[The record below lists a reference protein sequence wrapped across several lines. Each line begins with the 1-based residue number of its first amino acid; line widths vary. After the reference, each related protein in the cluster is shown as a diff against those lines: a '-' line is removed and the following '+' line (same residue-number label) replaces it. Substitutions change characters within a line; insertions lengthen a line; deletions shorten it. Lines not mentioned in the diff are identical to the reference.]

1 MLFTWLTSSVDGN
14 LTLPRRDSGL
24 WEIHVKCFVRTS
36 LSVFLIMLEGTSFI
50 EQYPGTNNSLTLR
63 LSHCHI
69 TAATSDAI
77 TTQRLMHKTGAP
89 EYIFTTCI
97 FLVLVSVIQGE

>member
-1 MLFTWLTSSVDGN
+1 
-14 LTLPRRDSGL
+14 
-24 WEIHVKCFVRTS
+24 
-36 LSVFLIMLEGTSFI
+36 MLEGTSFI

-89 EYIFTTCI
+89 EYYFHYMYIPCPRFCYPRRI
-97 FLVLVSVIQGE
+97 IIC